1 MHRQLAQGEEAAV
14 AAEAEG
20 GALFRREFDQF
31 WGPRMEDAFRFA
43 LLTLYEANEAL
54 CRDDPVAGR
63 DRQHTVLQVPTVL
76 GSPGFRRRLLP
87 LLRDPLIGAWWRTY
101 FDRLDRKFALEIIN
115 PVQTKVSRFAASATA
130 RAVPNGGGSP
140 PVDATITALFSR
152 LLNIGLTV
160 AVSVSAFFLMWGAF
174 VYMSAGGSPR
184 QMESGKS
191 AMLNALVGLGIA
203 LSARVIAGLIQQ
215 ALAAAA

>member
-1 MHRQLAQGEEAAV
+1 
-14 AAEAEG
+14 
-20 GALFRREFDQF
+20 
-31 WGPRMEDAFRFA
+31 
-43 LLTLYEANEAL
+43 
-54 CRDDPVAGR
+54 
-63 DRQHTVLQVPTVL
+63 
-76 GSPGFRRRLLP
+76 
-87 LLRDPLIGAWWRTY
+87 
-101 FDRLDRKFALEIIN
+101 
-115 PVQTKVSRFAASATA
+115 
-130 RAVPNGGGSP
+130 
-140 PVDATITALFSR
+140 VDATITALFSR

-184 QMESGKS
+184 QMESGKA